1 MSSPWLLSVVVTGL
15 FSLAGSVMP
24 AREHSRDVDDR
35 DRTSHTKFD
44 DRDRQ
49 AAREWLN
56 EHRENLPQGFREQ
69 DRLSPDQ
76 ESRLQPGVILD
87 SDTRRRIR
95 PAPVDL
101 LRRLPP
107 PARHYRYA
115 AVDDHILLVED
126 RTWSVSDIIHLHP
139 DASHQG

>member
-1 MSSPWLLSVVVTGL
+1 MSSPWLLSIVVTGL
-15 FSLAGSVMP
+15 FSLTGSVMP

-69 DRLSPDQ
+69 DRLSPD
-76 ESRLQPGVILD
+76 RGV
-87 SDTRRRIR
+87 
-95 PAPVDL
+95 
-101 LRRLPP
+101 PP
-107 PARHYRYA
+107 SAGCN
-115 AVDDHILLVED
+115 
-126 RTWSVSDIIHLHP
+126 S
-139 DASHQG
+139 